1 MFREKK
7 NIKNNDLISAKK
19 SIIFINTESS
29 TDECSNHK
37 YQLKQ
42 KISPNMVI
50 LRNKTLL
57 NYIPSIESAAKKNH
71 DYKKDILIKE
81 IINNDEIV
89 PQNNNKFHSLFDL
102 VDNENDMESKNKEN
116 NTKFNMSSLVSKNT
130 LKKNSFS
137 RKEKSLDDFI
147 KNNIMKKNHRKNS
160 LNINKLKIYNSIYGN
175 STPKKDILQRLN
187 LSKKK
192 LFNSK
197 EKYLSDLELNFT
209 LSNSLYHNLSKCQ
222 KTYNNSSVDKEK
234 EKKLKEK
241 KFETLIQIMKK
252 NKNSSLNLNNMS
264 LRKGNNYHSLLSN
277 YSNKYKKNLTLQH
290 NIFFNE
296 IINSASNNKYKKKF
310 ILKLKSSNKEKTYFD
325 INDSE
330 NDHEEYIKNN
340 SLKYLNCIKFNYRN
354 SSQKYRSSKKANIYR
369 KSLSALNDFNI
380 STELSSTE
388 KHNNSKT
395 ISKNK
400 MNCISLNT
408 SKINNNNNNEQYK
421 NCLNN
426 IKVYKRKMN
435 SKNYKELL
443 FDVQKRMSFLVNNLI
458 NYIELL
464 KNGK

>member
-7 NIKNNDLISAKK
+7 NIKNNDLVSAKK
-19 SIIFINTESS
+19 SIIFNNTESS

-42 KISPNMVI
+42 KVSPNMVI

-57 NYIPSIESAAKKNH
+57 NYIPSIESSTKKNH
-71 DYKKDILIKE
+71 DFKKDILIKE

-102 VDNENDMESKNKEN
+102 VDNEKDMETKNKEN
-116 NTKFNMSSLVSKNT
+116 NKKFNTSSLVSKNT

-147 KNNIMKKNHRKNS
+147 KNNLMKKNQRKNK

-175 STPKKDILQRLN
+175 STPKKEILHRLN

-192 LFNSK
+192 LINSK
-197 EKYLSDLELNFT
+197 EKYLSDIELNYT

-222 KTYNNSSVDKEK
+222 MSYNNSSVDKEK

-241 KFETLIQIMKK
+241 KIETLIQIMKN
-252 NKNSSLNLNNMS
+252 NKNSSLNMNYMS
-264 LRKGNNYHSLLSN
+264 QRKGNNYHSLLSN
-277 YSNKYKKNLTLQH
+277 YSKKYKKNLTLQN

-325 INDSE
+325 FNDSE
-330 NDHEEYIKNN
+330 NDNDEYIKNN
-340 SLKYLNCIKFNYRN
+340 SLKYLNCLKFNYKN
-354 SSQKYRSSKKANIYR
+354 SSKKYRSSKKANIYR
-369 KSLSALNDFNI
+369 KSVSALNDFNI
-380 STELSSTE
+380 STELSSNE

-400 MNCISLNT
+400 MNCISLNL
-408 SKINNNNNNEQYK
+408 SKINKNNNNEQNK
-421 NCLNN
+421 NSLNN
-426 IKVYKRKMN
+426 IKVYKKKIN

-458 NYIELL
+458 NYIEIL

>member
-1 MFREKK
+1 M
-7 NIKNNDLISAKK
+7 
-19 SIIFINTESS
+19 
-29 TDECSNHK
+29 
-37 YQLKQ
+37 
-42 KISPNMVI
+42 
-50 LRNKTLL
+50 
-57 NYIPSIESAAKKNH
+57 
-71 DYKKDILIKE
+71 
-81 IINNDEIV
+81 
-89 PQNNNKFHSLFDL
+89 
-102 VDNENDMESKNKEN
+102 
-116 NTKFNMSSLVSKNT
+116 
-130 LKKNSFS
+130 
-137 RKEKSLDDFI
+137 
-147 KNNIMKKNHRKNS
+147 
-160 LNINKLKIYNSIYGN
+160 
-175 STPKKDILQRLN
+175 
-187 LSKKK
+187 
-192 LFNSK
+192 
-197 EKYLSDLELNFT
+197 
-209 LSNSLYHNLSKCQ
+209 
-222 KTYNNSSVDKEK
+222 
-234 EKKLKEK
+234 
-241 KFETLIQIMKK
+241 
-252 NKNSSLNLNNMS
+252 
-264 LRKGNNYHSLLSN
+264 SN

-354 SSQKYRSSKKANIYR
+354 SSQKYRSSKKAYIYR

-408 SKINNNNNNEQYK
+408 SKINNNNNNEQCK